1 MALEVK
7 IGASPVAWLNDE
19 LPWLGG
25 DTSVEAILAEGGR
38 IGYQGFELSPH
49 FPREG
54 AALLSLFERHGLSLA
69 SGSWPG
75 RLALRSVEEE
85 ERDLSGEA
93 CLLARCGA
101 RVLVYRETCDSV
113 EGEIDVPLFKR
124 PRLRGELAWRAYGEK
139 LTDLAGRLLSRGLRL
154 AYHPEAGAY
163 VESPE
168 DLDRLLESTG
178 PELGLVLDTGHVV
191 LGGGDPVELALR
203 HASRICHV
211 HLMDV
216 RPSVLRHAHNRA
228 YSFQRAVLAGVFTVP
243 GDGGIDFGRVLAVLS
258 QGDYRGWLV
267 VEAEQDSAVAP
278 SGAYALR
285 GYRHVAELLR
295 SLGSREVA

>member
-7 IGASPVAWLNDE
+7 IGASPVAWLNEE
-19 LPWLGG
+19 LPCLGG
-25 DTSVEAILAEGGR
+25 ETSVEAILAEGRR
-38 IGYQGFELSPH
+38 IGYEGFELSPH

-54 AALLSLFERHGLSLA
+54 AALLALFERHRLSLA

-93 CLLARCGA
+93 RLLAMCGA
-101 RVLVYRETCDSV
+101 RVLVYREAHDSV
-113 EGEIDVPLFKR
+113 EGEIDVPLYKR
-124 PRLRGELAWRAYGEK
+124 PRLKGELAWRAYGEK
-139 LTDLAGRLLSRGLRL
+139 LTDLARRLLSRGLRL

-178 PELGLVLDTGHVV
+178 PELGLVLDTGHAV
-191 LGGGDPVELALR
+191 LGGGDPVDLALR

-211 HLMDV
+211 HMKDV
-216 RPSVLRHAHNRA
+216 RLSVLRLAQNRA
-228 YSFQRAVLAGVFTVP
+228 YSFPRAVLDGVFTVP
-243 GDGGIDFGRVLAVLS
+243 GDGSVDFGRVLTVLS
-258 QGDYRGWLV
+258 RHDYRGWLV
-267 VEAEQDSAVAP
+267 VEADQDPAVAP
-278 SGAYALR
+278 SAAYAER
-285 GYRHVAELLR
+285 GYRHVKELLR
-295 SLGSREVA
+295 SQGSREVA